1 MVDRLARRLWY
12 EHGSRIGHI
21 KQEKKQS
28 KEMTMKKVLSMA
40 MMALLA
46 ATLVSCAHTDTK
58 STTSPQAAVKEEK
71 ASTLDVK
78 RSNVSTTVATVE
90 AIDLKTRMVKLRTLE
105 GKPFTVRVGKEAV
118 NLPQVKAGDKVEITY
133 AQILEV
139 RMAEPGE
146 VRDDVGT
153 IIGGAEPG
161 AKPHGV
167 GITETNV
174 TATILELDKANEAAK
189 LKFADGAIAI
199 VKVQNP
205 ANLDKV
211 KVGDTIAIKYIEAME
226 IKVKGKK
233 K

>member
-1 MVDRLARRLWY
+1 MR
-12 EHGSRIGHI
+12 
-21 KQEKKQS
+21 K
-28 KEMTMKKVLSMA
+28 MLSMA

-46 ATLVSCAHTDTK
+46 VTLMSCAQTDTQG
-58 STTSPQAAVKEEK
+58 TTGSQAATKEEK
-71 ASTLDVK
+71 VPSLDVK

-90 AIDLKTRMVKLRTLE
+90 AIDLQTRIVKLRTLE

-133 AQILEV
+133 AQVLEV

-146 VRDDVGT
+146 IRNEVGSVV
-153 IIGGAEPG
+153 GGAEPG
-161 AKPHGV
+161 AKPHGI
-167 GITETNV
+167 GITETNI
-174 TATILELDKANEAAK
+174 TATILEIDKASEAAK
-189 LKFADGAIAI
+189 LKFADGTIAI

>member
-1 MVDRLARRLWY
+1 
-12 EHGSRIGHI
+12 
-21 KQEKKQS
+21 
-28 KEMTMKKVLSMA
+28 MKKMVSMA

-46 ATLVSCAHTDTK
+46 ATLISCAQTDTK
-58 STTSPQAAVKEEK
+58 GTVSPQATPVMEEK
-71 ASTLDVK
+71 TSTLDVK

-90 AIDLKTRMVKLRTLE
+90 SIDLKTRMVQLRTLE

-133 AQILEV
+133 AQVLEV

-153 IIGGAEPG
+153 IVGRAEPG
-161 AKPHGV
+161 AKPRGV
-167 GITETNV
+167 GITETNI
-174 TATILELDKANEAAK
+174 TATILEIDKASEAAK
-189 LKFADGAIAI
+189 LKFADGTIAV

-211 KVGDTIAIKYIEAME
+211 KVGDTIAIKYIEALE
-226 IKVKGKK
+226 IAVKGKK